1 MMRKC
6 LPIGAVALSLL
17 LTGCAH
23 SPKDIV
29 RTVPVASEKIPA
41 SEIRPAIETVAGREY
56 GQASLWNNSP
66 NSLFG
71 DRRASGPGDIL
82 TVEIDI
88 DERAEMRNSIQAN
101 RQAGQSFGL
110 GNFFGLTDLLSD
122 ILPSGADL
130 ENAVEIDRATNVNG
144 IGQLQRRERLT
155 LTLAANVLSVTPNGD
170 LRIAGLQD
178 IQVNSETRTLAVT
191 GVVRREDIT
200 RRNIITLD
208 KIANAQVSYG
218 GRGQVTRAVRDS
230 VGQKVLD
237 RVIPF

>member
-1 MMRKC
+1 MTSKY
-6 LPIGAVALSLL
+6 SLL
-17 LTGCAH
+17 SAFALGLVLTGCSH
-23 SPKDIV
+23 SRKEIV
-29 RTVPVASEKIPA
+29 RTVPVASETIPI
-41 SEIRPAIETVAGREY
+41 SDIRPAIQTVAGREY
-56 GQASLWNNSP
+56 GKASLWNNSP

-88 DERAEMRNSIQAN
+88 DERAEMRNSIQSN
-101 RQAGQSFGL
+101 RQAGQSFGI
-110 GNFFGLTDLLSD
+110 GNFFGLTNLLDD
-122 ILPSGADL
+122 ILPSGSDL
-130 ENAVEIDRATNVNG
+130 GNAVEIDRASNVNG
-144 IGQLQRRERLT
+144 LGQLQRRERLT

-200 RRNIITLD
+200 RRNIITLE

-230 VGQKVLD
+230 IGQKVLD
-237 RVIPF
+237 HAILF